1 MTPQDLA
8 PDEREVWESLA
19 PDERAQV
26 LAAWRTMYEM
36 EGDSPLHLGWAM
48 ELAGVL
54 VRSGLYLIGW
64 ELKDTNRPLAHGFRW
79 PPVDDEGPAVVPF
92 DVYGGL
98 QAALPWCEGDRFNWE
113 LAAWFACELGWHEAG
128 EWIEDH
134 PGEYLLGVY
143 QGFDFA

>member
-54 VRSGLYLIGW
+54 VRSGVYLIGW
-64 ELKDTNRPLAHGFRW
+64 ELEDTNRPLAYGFRW
-79 PPVDDEGPAVVPF
+79 PPVDDEGPAVVPL
-92 DVYGGL
+92 DVYCGL
-98 QAALPWCEGDRFNWE
+98 EAALTWCEGDRFNWV

-143 QGFDFA
+143 QGFDFE